1 MTAAMTD
8 DRRPLTRLWRY
19 AVSYRGRI
27 AAATLFSILNKAFDL
42 APPVL
47 IGVAVDVVVRRQ
59 DSFLGRFGFT
69 DTHEQLVVLAVLTF
83 VIWVLESVFE
93 YAYGVAWRNLA
104 QTVQHDLRVDGYGH
118 LQTLDLAY
126 FERRSTGGLMAI
138 LNNDVNQLERFLDG
152 GANDMLQVLTTVVL
166 VGVMFFT
173 IAPSVAWMSF
183 LPIPF
188 ILWGSFRFQRR
199 IAPRYADVR
208 EQAALVN
215 QLLSNNL
222 SGITTIKSF
231 TTEQREQDRIEAGS
245 RRYQDANRRAI
256 TLSSAFSPLIR
267 IVILTGFTATLIA
280 GGFLALRGRLE
291 VGAYSVLVFL
301 TQRLLWP
308 LTRLGQT
315 FDLYQRAMASTN
327 RVLDL
332 LDSKPSIVDGPE
344 VLTDVEGHIEFRD
357 VGFSYTPGFPV
368 IENLTI
374 TIPAGQT
381 TAIVGATGSGKTTLI
396 KLLLRFYDTTV
407 GSILIEGHDIRDVTL
422 ESLRRSVG
430 LVSQDVYLFHGTVRD
445 NIAYGRPDATL
456 DEVTAAARIA
466 EAHEFIVGL
475 PDGYDSIVGER
486 GQRLSGGQ
494 RQRISIARAILAD
507 PPVLVLDEAT
517 SSVDNETEAAIQR
530 SLEVIT
536 RDRTTIAIAHRL
548 STVRHADRTFV
559 LDQGQVVEEG
569 SHEDL
574 LALDGVYASLWKVQ
588 TGEAV
593 PWHVPT
599 ANPPGGSLI

>member
-1 MTAAMTD
+1 MNP
-8 DRRPLTRLWRY
+8 DRRPLSRLWAY
-19 AVSYRGRI
+19 ATAYRRRI
-27 AAATLFSILNKAFDL
+27 VAATTYSVLNKAFDL

-47 IGVAVDVVVRRQ
+47 IGVAIDVVVQQQ
-59 DSFLGRFGFT
+59 DSLLARLGFT
-69 DTHEQLVVLAVLTF
+69 EPRQQLVLLAVVTF

-93 YAYGVAWRNLA
+93 YAYGVTWRNLA
-104 QTVQHDLRVDGYGH
+104 QTIQHDLRVDGYDH
-118 LQTLDLAY
+118 LQTLDLDY
-126 FERRSTGGLMAI
+126 FERRSTGGLMAV
-138 LNNDVNQLERFLDG
+138 LNNDVNQLERFLDS

-173 IAPSVAWMSF
+173 LAPSVAWMSF
-183 LPIPF
+183 MPIPF

-199 IAPRYADVR
+199 IAPRYAEVR
-208 EQAALVN
+208 EQAAAVN

-231 TTEQREQDRIEAGS
+231 TTERRERQRIETGS
-245 RRYQDANRRAI
+245 HQYQEANRRAI

-267 IVILTGFTATLIA
+267 IVILTGFTATLLA
-280 GGFLALRGRLE
+280 GGFLALQGRID
-291 VGAYSVLVFL
+291 VGSYSVMVFL

-332 LDSKPSIVDGPE
+332 LDTKASIVDGPDE
-344 VLTDVEGHIEFRD
+344 LAAVDGHIEFES
-357 VGFSYTPGFPV
+357 VGFAYTPGFPV
-368 IENLTI
+368 IEDLSLTI
-374 TIPAGQT
+374 RAGQT

-396 KLLLRFYDTTV
+396 KLLLRFYDVTT
-407 GSILIEGHDIRDVTL
+407 GSITIEGHDIRTL
-422 ESLRRSVG
+422 TLASLRRAVG

-445 NIAYGRPDATL
+445 NITYGKPDATL
-456 DEVTAAARIA
+456 DEVVAAAKVA
-466 EAHEFIVGL
+466 EAHDFIVEL
-475 PDGYDSIVGER
+475 PDGYESIVGER

-494 RQRISIARAILAD
+494 RQRISIARAVLAD

-536 RDRTTIAIAHRL
+536 RNRTTIAIAHRL
-548 STVRHADRTFV
+548 STVRHADTTYV
-559 LDQGQVVEEG
+559 LDRGQVVERG
-569 SHEDL
+569 SHNDL
-574 LALDGVYASLWKVQ
+574 VELDGIYASLWKVQ

-593 PWHVPT
+593 PWHIPT
-599 ANPPGGSLI
+599 AE